1 MHAAAR
7 TPRATVALLA
17 AALAATACD
26 AGPTPSRGIFAG
38 QVPPELGLHD
48 GRLAGCPPRPNCV
61 SSVASD
67 ADHRVAPLP
76 LTGDATAAMLQVAE
90 VVRGEPGAS
99 VVTQRPDYLHA
110 EFESAVFGFVDD
122 VEFHAGRGRIDVRS
136 ASRLGYY
143 DFGVNRRRVERLRA
157 VLDASNAAGRTR

>member
-1 MHAAAR
+1 MHAAMRA
-7 TPRATVALLA
+7 PRAAIALLVA
-17 AALAATACD
+17 GLAATACA
-26 AGPTPSRGIFAG
+26 AGPAPSRGIFAG

-48 GRLAGCPPRPNCV
+48 GRLAACPPRPNCV

-67 ADHRVAPLP
+67 TEHRVQPLP

-99 VVTQRPDYLHA
+99 VVTQRSDYLHA

-143 DFGVNRRRVERLRA
+143 DFGVNRRRVEHLRVA
-157 VLDASNAAGRTR
+157 LETASAAGRTR

>member
-1 MHAAAR
+1 MRAAAR

-17 AALAATACD
+17 AALAATACH
-26 AGPTPSRGIFAG
+26 AGPGPSRGIFAG
-38 QVPPELGLHD
+38 HVPPEVGLHD
-48 GRLAGCPPRPNCV
+48 GRLAACPPRPNCV

-67 ADHRVAPLP
+67 AEHRVAPLP
-76 LTGDATAAMLQVAE
+76 MTGDATAAMLQVAE

-110 EFESAVFGFVDD
+110 EFTSAVFGFVDD

-143 DFGVNRRRVERLRA
+143 DFGVNRRRVEQLRGA
-157 VLDASNAAGRTR
+157 LDASNAAGRTR

>member
-1 MHAAAR
+1 MDAAAR

-17 AALAATACD
+17 AAVAATACD
-26 AGPTPSRGIFAG
+26 AGPALSRGIFAG
-38 QVPPELGLHD
+38 HVPPEVGLHG
-48 GRLAGCPPRPNCV
+48 GRLAACPPRPNCV

-67 ADHRVAPLP
+67 AEHRVAPLP
-76 LTGDATAAMLQVAE
+76 MTGDATAAMLQVAE
-90 VVRGEPGAS
+90 LVRREPGAS

-110 EFESAVFGFVDD
+110 EFTSAVFGFVDD

-143 DFGVNRRRVERLRA
+143 DFGVNRRRVEQLRGA
-157 VLDASNAAGRTR
+157 LDASSAAGGTR

>member
-7 TPRATVALLA
+7 IPRAAFALMA
-17 AALAATACD
+17 ASLAATACA
-26 AGPTPSRGIFAG
+26 AGPAPSRGFFAG

-48 GRLAGCPPRPNCV
+48 GRLAACPPRPNCV
-61 SSVASD
+61 SSVATDS
-67 ADHRVAPLP
+67 DHRVAPLP
-76 LTGDATAAMLQVAE
+76 MTGDATAAMLRIAE

-99 VVTQRPDYLHA
+99 MVTQRPDYLHA
-110 EFESAVFGFVDD
+110 EFTSAVFGFVDD
-122 VEFHAGRGRIDVRS
+122 VEFHAGRDRIDVRS

-157 VLDASNAAGRTR
+157 ALDASNAAGRTR